1 MKELSREKVTDKTEL
16 KAKEIE
22 LNKNAITGG
31 KHHLYNHLKISFS
44 SAYKIDIIV
53 SFLMESGVKLL
64 MEDLKSAISRGVTIR
79 ILTGSYLNITQPS
92 ALYLLKKEFKDLI
105 DLRFYNIPN
114 KSFHPK
120 AYIFKGNKNEIYV
133 GSSNISRG
141 ALTNS
146 IEWNYRFYEEEHPD
160 DYKEYCDV
168 FEDLFINHSI
178 IIDDEVMEN
187 YSKNWV
193 RPKVFKDI
201 EKIKEEDGVSLLFEP
216 RGAQVEALYK
226 LQETRDEGFD
236 KALVVA
242 ATGIGKTYLAAFDS
256 KKYKRVL
263 FVAHREEIINQA
275 AQSFK
280 NVRNNEEVGF
290 FYNNTKD
297 TDKNIVFALVQT
309 LGKEKYLNEEF
320 FSKDYFD
327 YIIIDEFHHAVSNNY
342 RNIIEYFTP
351 KFLLG
356 ITATPERL
364 DSKDVFALCDYNL
377 VYEIRLAEAINKGFL
392 VPFRYYGIYDETVDY
407 SKIDFINGKYKEDE
421 LEKALM
427 LNERA
432 NLIYNHYSKYN
443 SKRAMGFCSSR
454 KHAEYMAKYFTNMG
468 VPSVA
473 VYSGETGEYS
483 LNREEALSKLSKGEI
498 KVLFSVDMFNEGLD
512 IPNIDMVMFL
522 RPTESSTI
530 FLQQLGRGLRKA
542 KDKEYLIVLDFI
554 GNYKKADMIPF
565 LLSGKEYSRSVSK
578 NTKPNDHKFPD
589 ECIIDFDFKVV
600 DIFKKMAASKL
611 NIQEKVREEYYRVK
625 ELLSH
630 SPSRVEFF
638 NNIDEDIYDGV
649 KVKSK
654 INPFNNYLGFLKE
667 INELSVS
674 QEKIYNSNALD
685 LINLI
690 ETTSMS
696 KSYKMPIFLAFY
708 NHGDIKMNLTEDDI
722 YNSFYEFYHKGSNKV
737 DMLKDKG
744 TKDFEKWSKEKY
756 IKLAK
761 YNPIKYLMKTSS
773 EFFCSNEET
782 LIGLNEKFESA
793 IGIDG
798 FAEEMKD
805 AICYRVDRYYRERE
819 FK

>member
-1 MKELSREKVTDKTEL
+1 MKELSKGNITDKIVL
-16 KAKEIE
+16 QAKEIE
-22 LNKNAITGG
+22 LSKNAITGG
-31 KHHLYNHLKISFS
+31 KHHLYNHLKNSIA
-44 SAYKIDIIV
+44 SADNIDIIV

-64 MEDLKSAISRGVTIR
+64 MEDLKNAICRGAKIR

-92 ALYLLKKEFKDLI
+92 ALYLLKKEFNEGI
-105 DLRFYNIPN
+105 DLRFYNVPN

-120 AYIFKGNKNEIYV
+120 AYIFSGRENEIYV

-141 ALTNS
+141 ALTES
-146 IEWNYRFYEEEHPD
+146 IEWNYRFYEKDHPND
-160 DYKEYCDV
+160 YREYKEN
-168 FEDLFINHSI
+168 FEDLFNNHSI
-178 IIDDEVMEN
+178 IIDDDVMDN

-193 RPKVFKDI
+193 RPKIFKDI
-201 EKIKEEDGVSLLFEP
+201 DKIKSQNGVSLLYEP
-216 RGAQVEALYK
+216 RGAQIEALYK
-226 LQETRDEGFD
+226 LEETRNEGFD

-256 KKYKRVL
+256 RKYKRVL
-263 FVAHREEIINQA
+263 FIAHREEIINQA

-280 NVRNNEEVGF
+280 NIRNNEEVGF
-290 FYNNTKD
+290 FYNNIKD

-309 LGKEKYLNEEF
+309 LGKEKYLNEKF

-364 DSKDVFALCDYNL
+364 DSKDVFALCDYNM

-407 SKIDFINGKYKEDE
+407 SKIDFINGRYKEGE

-443 SKRAMGFCSSR
+443 SSRAMGFCSSR
-454 KHAEYMAKYFTNMG
+454 KHAEYMAKYFSEKG
-468 VPSVA
+468 IPSVA
-473 VYSGETGEYS
+473 VYSGAMGEYS
-483 LNREEALSKLSKGEI
+483 LNREEALNKLSRGEI

-530 FLQQLGRGLRKA
+530 FLQQLGRGLRKSKG
-542 KDKEYLIVLDFI
+542 KDYLVVLDFI
-554 GNYKKADMIPF
+554 GNYKKADIIPF
-565 LLSGKEYSRSVSK
+565 LLSGKEYSKSVSK
-578 NTKPNDHKFPD
+578 NTKPSDHKFPE
-589 ECIIDFDFKVV
+589 ECIIDFDFKVI
-600 DIFKKMAASKL
+600 DLFKKMAASKL

-625 ELLSH
+625 ELLGH

-638 NNIDEDIYDGV
+638 NNIDEDIYDGI
-649 KVKSK
+649 KVKAK

-667 INELSVS
+667 INELSES
-674 QEKIYNSNALD
+674 QEEIYNSNALD

-708 NHGDIKMNLTEDDI
+708 NKGDIKMNLTEDDI
-722 YNSFYEFYHKGSNKV
+722 YNNFYEFYHKGSNKV

-744 TKDFEKWSKEKY
+744 TKDFEKWSKDKY

-761 YNPIKYLMKTSS
+761 DNPIKYLMKTSS
-773 EFFCSNEET
+773 EFFCSNEGT
-782 LIGLNEKFESA
+782 LIVLNEKFESA
-793 IGIDG
+793 IGIYG

-805 AICYRVDRYYRERE
+805 AISYRVDRYYKERK